1 MSQDSQAGQEELAS
15 LWTFE
20 FAALCA
26 ISVLAF
32 SNISIFYGFY
42 GHLTQMG
49 IPPAWRGPLLALEPL
64 TAFALRPFLGRYLTM
79 GNGVRFMA
87 VGFSLLALSLVSY
100 PFATTIPVLAVVR
113 VVHGTGFA
121 VTIGGLMGVLMA
133 VLPKERSAQGFG
145 LFSLTILVPYALMP
159 FLVELLLPHV
169 ANTAEVYALAA
180 PLMLPALLLVALLR
194 KRVRE
199 KTRGMP
205 REHLEQPE
213 WSEVRQSLAQPGVLP
228 LVAAN
233 LCFVTA
239 QSIVFFFM
247 RDFAVSLG
255 AGNPGMFFTCANA
268 AVITLRVAGGP
279 LLDRLDKGRVLF
291 WSYLWL
297 AALVPLFVHA
307 ALPVVLFGM
316 AVLYGVGMAMS
327 MPLMNSCMLLVSLPR
342 LRVFNA
348 NLLMLAVDAGFFA
361 GPFLGGMLMAA
372 GWTHTGLFDV
382 GGALMLAAGL
392 CILPVA
398 RQVRRIAQEAPAG
411 AAEAPLRDPL

>member
-1 MSQDSQAGQEELAS
+1 MSADSQAGQEQPAS

-42 GHLTQMG
+42 GHLTQIG

-64 TAFALRPFLGRYLTM
+64 TAFVLRPFLGRYLTL
-79 GNGVRFMA
+79 GNGVRFMGA
-87 VGFSLLALSLVSY
+87 GFCLLTLSLVSY
-100 PFATTIPVLAVVR
+100 PFATAIPTLAVVR
-113 VVHGTGFA
+113 LVHGAGFA

-133 VLPKERSAQGFG
+133 VLPREKSAQGFG
-145 LFSLTILVPYALMP
+145 LFSVTILVPYALMP
-159 FLVELLLPHV
+159 FFVELLLPHV
-169 ANTAEVYALAA
+169 ANAAEVYALAA
-180 PLMLPALLLVALLR
+180 PLMVPALLLVALLR

-199 KTRGMP
+199 KARGLP
-205 REHLEQPE
+205 REHLERPE
-213 WSEVRQSLAQPGVLP
+213 WSEVRQSLAQPGVLL
-228 LVAAN
+228 LVTAN
-233 LCFVTA
+233 LCFVAA

-255 AGNPGMFFTCANA
+255 AGNPGMFFTCANT

-279 LLDRLDKGRVLF
+279 LLDRLDKGRVLL
-291 WSYLWL
+291 WSFLGL

-307 ALPVVLFGM
+307 GLPVVLFGM
-316 AVLYGVGMAMS
+316 AVLYGIGMAMS
-327 MPLMNSCMLLVSLPR
+327 MPLLNSSMLHISLPR

-392 CILPVA
+392 CMLPVA
-398 RQVRRIAQEAPAG
+398 RQMRRTAQEPADQ
-411 AAEAPLRDPL
+411 P